1 MNPLCMAC
9 LCRCRKKMREERLP
23 IEDGIAMRGLANF
36 PGGLELHIGC
46 VQ

>member
-1 MNPLCMAC
+1 MAC
-9 LCRCRKKMREERLP
+9 LCCRRKKMREERLP